1 MMSASSGRPPL
12 TVLITRP
19 RDQAQE
25 FAALLQEGG
34 AEPLFFPTIEIV
46 PPESWAACDA
56 RIREIETYTDLIF
69 TSPNAVRFFLERC
82 ARFFDPARLRAHTI
96 HAVGPKTA
104 RAIAEYGLSAASL
117 PETFD
122 AAHLAET
129 ILADP
134 RGAPARSERSHATP
148 RRFLFPKGDL
158 AEETLVR
165 RLQEAGLAV
174 DTVTVYRTVKPNPPP
189 QARRAVWTALRRG
202 RIRVVTFFSPSSVRN
217 FVDFF
222 PDFPALFGTPPGP
235 PLQIAVLGETT
246 ARACRALGLPV
257 HLRPDVRSAEAL
269 ARAILRQWHRGGPD
283 ETA

>member
-1 MMSASSGRPPL
+1 MGRESPRRPSL

-19 RDQAQE
+19 WDQAQE

-34 AEPLFFPTIEIV
+34 AEPLLFPTIEIA
-46 PPESWAACDA
+46 PPESWDACDA
-56 RIREIETYTDLIF
+56 RLQQIDAYTDLIF

-82 ARFFDPARLRAHTI
+82 ARVFDLARLRARTF

-104 RAIAEYGLSAASL
+104 RVIAAYGFAVAPL
-117 PETFD
+117 PDDFD
-122 AAHLAET
+122 AAHLAEVIASDRT
-129 ILADP
+129 V
-134 RGAPARSERSHATP
+134 RQ

-165 RLQEAGLAV
+165 RLQEAGFSV

-189 QARRAVWTALRRG
+189 ERRRALWRALRRG
-202 RIRVVTFFSPSSVRN
+202 EIHVVTFFSPSSVRN

-222 PDFPALFGTPPGP
+222 PDFPTLFSNEASGHLPK
-235 PLQIAVLGETT
+235 IAVLGETT
-246 ARACRALGLPV
+246 ARACQAVGLPV
-257 HLRPDVRSAEAL
+257 HLRPAARSAEAL
-269 ARAILRQWHRGGPD
+269 ARAILRQGHRG